1 MIDDL
6 RLSRENL
13 MLHDLQEAANTGGD
27 LECRARQGETPVR
40 LLSVQQ
46 EVNWLLRDNRSY
58 LLIYSFRL
66 PYETVNKL
74 VRKYNLILII
84 KLGFDAWPL
93 LLYKRLLDN

>member
-46 EVNWLLRDNRSY
+46 EVN
-58 LLIYSFRL
+58 
-66 PYETVNKL
+66 
-74 VRKYNLILII
+74 
-84 KLGFDAWPL
+84 
-93 LLYKRLLDN
+93 

>member
-1 MIDDL
+1 MKVCKKTCYAVGVTQEMIDDL

-46 EVNWLLRDNRSY
+46 EVN
-58 LLIYSFRL
+58 
-66 PYETVNKL
+66 
-74 VRKYNLILII
+74 
-84 KLGFDAWPL
+84 
-93 LLYKRLLDN
+93 